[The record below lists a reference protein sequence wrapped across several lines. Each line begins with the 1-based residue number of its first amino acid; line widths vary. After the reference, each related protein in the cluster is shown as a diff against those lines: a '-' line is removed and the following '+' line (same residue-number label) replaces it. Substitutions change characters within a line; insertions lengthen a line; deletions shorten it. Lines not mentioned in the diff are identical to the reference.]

1 MRTGRLQLHTDQLLH
16 GLEFDSAKWQQ
27 HIGRHH
33 EHHQR
38 GNVAVAKCK
47 YRDDA
52 IHDAITDCRPIG
64 SSAEHGN
71 Q

>member
-16 GLEFDSAKWQQ
+16 GLEFNSAKRQQ
-27 HIGRHH
+27 HIGRRH
-33 EHHQR
+33 EHYQR
-38 GNVAVAKCK
+38 GNVAVAECEQC
-47 YRDDA
+47 DA
-52 IHDAITDCRPIG
+52 LHDALTDCRPIG